1 MLDDSFIEMERAA
14 KALDLQDVNTAAVC
28 LRKALEGHTEMAPPG
43 PTPPANA
50 VGPMAELSKAINA
63 LEIKDFPLAGL
74 CAEKAAASLEERLP
88 ENVAAA
94 LTGAARA
101 IRQKDLT
108 TAASQI
114 RAMIRHYRPDITLPP
129 PAEAPNV
136 TPLEGQIAPTLD
148 DPAVLE
154 ESLVAP
160 RF

>member
-43 PTPPANA
+43 PTPPPQA
-50 VGPMAELSKAINA
+50 VGPMEELSKAINA

-74 CAEKAAASLEERLP
+74 CAEKAAESLKERLP
-88 ENVAAA
+88 EDVAAA
-94 LTGAARA
+94 LTGTARGV
-101 IRQKDLT
+101 RQKDFT
-108 TAASQI
+108 TAASQL
-114 RAMIRHYRPDITLPP
+114 RAIVRHYRPDITLPP

-136 TPLEGQIAPTLD
+136 PPLEGEAAHLTDPT
-148 DPAVLE
+148 VLE
-154 ESLVAP
+154 ETLVPP